1 MDLAVILPLAVL
13 MLGQTLLSLLLLA
26 PKAISK
32 QVAALMSLTRSSTT
46 VSTAL
51 YTIAAAV
58 AVMTASSVIQLLGVT
73 KTLKGAQF
81 GDRALAL
88 TVEELRALLSVVLG
102 VANLALLFLN
112 RALAYEQQAAQKAEL
127 NLSVLQKQ
135 AKGMQSEYL
144 RATSKDDSSSGNQ
157 RGDKS
162 EVSKLIS
169 DKARVQEAL
178 EAAQAEGK
186 SAASN
191 AAALKAQSQGLEREY
206 DRLLAENDNL
216 KRRLARF
223 DAGFS
228 ATDKKSA

>member
-1 MDLAVILPLAVL
+1 
-13 MLGQTLLSLLLLA
+13 
-26 PKAISK
+26 
-32 QVAALMSLTRSSTT
+32 MSLTRSSTT

-58 AVMTASSVIQLLGVT
+58 AAMTASSVIQLLGVT

-144 RATSKDDSSSGNQ
+144 RATSKDDSSSGSQ
-157 RGDKS
+157 RGDKA

-178 EAAQAEGK
+178 EVAQAEAK